1 MSKARVPKIVG
12 QAVCAAAMLDAA
24 RAALVD
30 ANALSPA
37 GRKQAEKVHR
47 WFRDAACAAMP
58 EGIPK
63 TTIRKTMA
71 HAESAMRIADVV
83 MPEART
89 FAPFIVGRINAAW
102 VFIEHQVVNNR
113 ALFGREW
120 RYFLQT
126 AWTFLVMIWP
136 EVAAEER
143 RIGQFSDAM
152 FLEFA
157 A

>member
-1 MSKARVPKIVG
+1 MSKARVPKVVG

-24 RAALVD
+24 RAALVE

-37 GRKQAEKVHR
+37 GRKQAERVHR
-47 WFRDAACAAMP
+47 WFKDASCAVMP
-58 EGIPK
+58 EGIPD
-63 TTIRKTMA
+63 TTIRKTMQ
-71 HAESAMRIADVV
+71 HAASAMRIADVV

-89 FAPFIVGRINAAW
+89 FAPFIVARIDAAW
-102 VFIEHQVVNNR
+102 VFIEHQVINNR
-113 ALFGREW
+113 AMFGREW

-136 EVAAEER
+136 DVAVEER
-143 RIGQFSDAM
+143 RIGKFSEAM
-152 FLEFA
+152 FVEFA